1 MHFLQLSHFP
11 KSPHTHAKQASTLQ
25 VYLDTF
31 LATLREQGYSIFVI
45 LGQLPISSSGD
56 MGSGSGSW
64 FTAAQASA
72 DMSACSAQEQPSRSG
87 PYLRACASEQLR
99 ESMLCKYIKRPL

>member
-1 MHFLQLSHFP
+1 MHTQL
-11 KSPHTHAKQASTLQ
+11 ASTLQ

-45 LGQLPISSSGD
+45 LGHLPTSSSGD

-64 FTAAQASA
+64 FTAAQASHWCLA
-72 DMSACSAQEQPSRSG
+72 WMHRRVIGVLPGCAECCDSSPHMSAACMLSASCHS
-87 PYLRACASEQLR
+87 
-99 ESMLCKYIKRPL
+99 